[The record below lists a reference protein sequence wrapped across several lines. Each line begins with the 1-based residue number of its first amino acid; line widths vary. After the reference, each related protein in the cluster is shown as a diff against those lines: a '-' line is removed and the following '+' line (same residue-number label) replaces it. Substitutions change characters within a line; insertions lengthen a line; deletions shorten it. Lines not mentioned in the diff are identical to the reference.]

1 MINTKNTLVFVSS
14 IVLLTTG
21 ILFVVSKKTAPPSG
35 NLENNEEVFEEINP
49 AGPPELHPLAIEA
62 MRDRLYS
69 GSDIQI
75 EEAFDEKA
83 TYRQYVVSYLSDGF
97 KIYAFLTVPKGSEP
111 PRGWPVIIFNHGSIS
126 PAQYRTTERYVAY
139 MDYFA
144 SRGYVVF
151 KSDYRG
157 HGDSEGEPDSS
168 WYSPVYVT
176 DVLNGVESVK
186 KLSYVNAEKI
196 GMWGH
201 SSGGHITVS
210 AMVISKDVKAGVIW
224 AGLTATHDAMFDAW
238 RNRIRRNNPPSAIP
252 SPYQSSISRRQ
263 ELVDQYGT
271 WQENPEFWNS
281 AAPTS
286 YLSDLSGPVQLHH
299 GLNDERVPAEYSEDL
314 KNRIEQAGKIAELYT
329 YLGADHNLSQVF
341 GTAMSRSVQFFD
353 EYLK

>member
-126 PAQYRTTERYVAY
+126 PAQYRTTERYIAY
-139 MDYFA
+139 VDYFA

-151 KSDYRG
+151 KCDYGG
-157 HGDSEGEPDSS
+157 HGSSEGEAERC
-168 WYSPVYVT
+168 WYC
-176 DVLNGVESVK
+176 
-186 KLSYVNAEKI
+186 
-196 GMWGH
+196 
-201 SSGGHITVS
+201 
-210 AMVISKDVKAGVIW
+210 AG
-224 AGLTATHDAMFDAW
+224 
-238 RNRIRRNNPPSAIP
+238 
-252 SPYQSSISRRQ
+252 
-263 ELVDQYGT
+263 
-271 WQENPEFWNS
+271 
-281 AAPTS
+281 
-286 YLSDLSGPVQLHH
+286 
-299 GLNDERVPAEYSEDL
+299 
-314 KNRIEQAGKIAELYT
+314 
-329 YLGADHNLSQVF
+329 
-341 GTAMSRSVQFFD
+341 
-353 EYLK
+353 